1 MTPNT
6 AISATIRSG
15 LTARRPAAIRRP
27 FYGLARKKLLISA
40 VFALVVTTGMITTLL
55 ITPKYEATMSILI
68 SRDRI
73 DPQIN
78 PSDKN
83 PEIMLSAISDEE
95 FNSELELV
103 KSAEVITGAVTG
115 LGLVTDR
122 RPKADTWLADLR
134 QRIKTSIYDLGRR
147 IASDGGEQ
155 PADST
160 ADDFSV
166 EKAVNHVLANL
177 EVVPTKKSRVI
188 KITYSDTD
196 PLRAKRTLEAIYQEF
211 VDLHVRINERPEAEQ
226 VFKAQTDRFSDR
238 LNATTN
244 ELKQFDSA
252 NGVTGAEIGTQR
264 SLLLKQLYDTQ
275 AQENST
281 ATEIADLEQRVRTLR
296 SNIDAMPEQ
305 IQTGSV
311 SKYVGALD
319 AMKSEL
325 VKLEQQRT
333 DLLQKYKPDSRFVR
347 ENEER
352 IQKLRQN
359 IAAERA
365 NPPEERSFALN
376 ELRRKL
382 EGELYA
388 AQTSL
393 DGARKRQKTLTEQA
407 SRLSSEVV
415 ALNSKSIERDAIE
428 RRRSVNEEAY
438 LLYQKKARENEIG
451 EVLNKERV
459 LNFSVVDPP
468 RTDGQPKSPKPLLNL
483 LVLAGVGL
491 VAGVAAALFIDR
503 SVGGHGRRVRSA
515 GDLEDRYGLP
525 VLVSIPV
532 MSDGPALKDLRLGPL
547 RETGE

>member
-1 MTPNT
+1 MTPSRE
-6 AISATIRSG
+6 ISTRVRSDVI
-15 LTARRPAAIRRP
+15 LRRRPQAYRP
-27 FYGLARKKLLISA
+27 FRGLARKKLLIFTI
-40 VFALVVTTGMITTLL
+40 FAFIVATGMITTLL

-103 KSAEVITGAVTG
+103 RSAEVITGAVTE
-115 LGLVTDR
+115 LGLVNDR
-122 RPKADTWLADLR
+122 RPKADTWLGDLR
-134 QRIKTSIYDLGRR
+134 QRLKTSIYDAGRR
-147 IASDGGEQ
+147 AAGESGEQ
-155 PADST
+155 QAGSA

-196 PLRAKRTLEAIYQEF
+196 PLRAKRTLEAIYRKF

-226 VFKAQTDRFSDR
+226 VFREQTDRFSER
-238 LNATTN
+238 LNATTD

-264 SLLLKQLYDTQ
+264 SLLLKQLHDIQ

-281 ATEIADLEQRVRTLR
+281 ATEIADLEQRVRTLK
-296 SNIDAMPEQ
+296 SNVDSMPEQ

-319 AMKSEL
+319 VMKSEL

-333 DLLQKYKPDSRFVR
+333 DLLQKYKPESRFVR

-359 IAAERA
+359 IASERA

-393 DGARKRQKTLTEQA
+393 DGARKRQRTLAEQS

-415 ALNSKSIERDAIE
+415 ALNSRSIERDSIE

-438 LLYQKKARENEIG
+438 LLYQKKARENEIS

-468 RTDGQPKSPKPLLNL
+468 RTDGQQKTPKPLLNL
-483 LVLAGVGL
+483 LVLVGVGL

-503 SVGGHGRRVRSA
+503 SIGRHSGRVRSA
-515 GDLEDRYGLP
+515 GVLEERYGLP
-525 VLVSIPV
+525 VLVSIPT
-532 MSDGPALKDLRLGPL
+532 MSEGMRLGPPGGN
-547 RETGE
+547 E

>member
-27 FYGLARKKLLISA
+27 FYGLARKKLLIFA

-103 KSAEVITGAVTG
+103 KSAEVITGAVTE

-122 RPKADTWLADLR
+122 RPKADSWLADLR
-134 QRIKTSIYDLGRR
+134 QRIKTSIYDFGRR

-196 PLRAKRTLEAIYQEF
+196 PLRAKRTLEAIYHKF

>member
-27 FYGLARKKLLISA
+27 FYGLARKKLLIFA

-122 RPKADTWLADLR
+122 RPKANTWLADLR

>member
-27 FYGLARKKLLISA
+27 FYGLARKKLLIFA

-264 SLLLKQLYDTQ
+264 SLLLKQLYETQ